1 VPASTLYHLMIAFAE
16 MIRIAPEVED
26 AFPS

>member
-16 MIRIAPEVED
+16 MLRIAPQVDD
-26 AFPS
+26 AFAG